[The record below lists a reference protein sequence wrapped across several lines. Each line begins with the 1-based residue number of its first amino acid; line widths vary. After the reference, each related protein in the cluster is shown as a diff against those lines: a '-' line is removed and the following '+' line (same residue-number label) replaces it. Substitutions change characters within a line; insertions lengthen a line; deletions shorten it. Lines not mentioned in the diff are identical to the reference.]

1 MGNDKV
7 KQILER
13 ETKGLTLTDLEKEW
27 FRIFSYNDVEKLLN
41 EIAENTTNRKS

>member
-1 MGNDKV
+1 MEDII

-13 ETKGLTLTDLEKEW
+13 ETQGITLTDLEKEW

-41 EIAENTTNRKS
+41 ELKNKLLGKED